1 VPDDLPSN
9 RPDPTRSVPGRIPEG
24 REGKETRTARYGW
37 GRGSFFSTGVG
48 VKSRVNLGASIG
60 LPVEAFGAKEADAM
74 ATRGGPS
81 RLERELADP
90 WRKEG
95 SGRMVI
101 YTPEVLR
108 CALHNAIGQGRRED
122 VELCVERGAS
132 LEWRDEG
139 EAACGMTVFHLA
151 VCCEAVLE
159 DKMDLLK
166 YFLEQ
171 KCNVDA
177 IDYVESTPLHAA
189 AAMGEPK
196 VVEILVKNGASPF
209 ARDAEGLTP
218 LHLAANGGHLA
229 AAKVLTANWAPVDAT
244 DCEDEG
250 EEDEMDGVNEA
261 FKRQQKRTGKKRVAA
276 PGASLYIA
284 RRGTPLHV
292 CAAANRLSIAKH
304 LVCDA
309 GADVNSQEGPQKSTP
324 LHVASRC
331 GYAKM
336 CKLLLE
342 NGADV
347 NAGDGNLET
356 PLMRAVEGGHVDI
369 VCLLLERGSDVCAEN
384 QAGLT
389 ALHIAAALARKELF
403 PLLVERGANPNSPCS
418 KQYKDWDGGRTPV
431 HYAAHNGDL
440 DAFRCLLTLGGDARA
455 LSKVGWPSL
464 FYAVEAKNLDVSEF
478 IMDEDLKLELHC
490 TVSGNRTP
498 LMVAAMQDWKE
509 GATAILKRYPFT
521 LNWQDDIGRTALHWA
536 SLRTSTG
543 VMEVL
548 YAAGAKKDLLDK
560 DGKKAGELY
569 TGFVRPP
576 PQRQWEEERK
586 GAMGESHWDYTQ
598 VMENTAFR
606 YVRKAM
612 AAKRTREIAREK
624 QCAWC
629 KRYTFEAKRCGA
641 CKNAFYC
648 SSACQ
653 KKDWNEGGHRLQC
666 FTRFVDPSFVSQHL
680 EDRPHV

>member
-1 VPDDLPSN
+1 V
-9 RPDPTRSVPGRIPEG
+9 
-24 REGKETRTARYGW
+24 
-37 GRGSFFSTGVG
+37 
-48 VKSRVNLGASIG
+48 
-60 LPVEAFGAKEADAM
+60 AM
-74 ATRGGPS
+74 ATAGGPS
-81 RLERELADP
+81 LLERELADP

-95 SGRMVI
+95 AGRMVI

-108 CALHNAIGQGRRED
+108 CALHNAIGQGKKED
-122 VELCVERGAS
+122 VELCVARGAS

-139 EAACGMTVFHLA
+139 EAACGMNVFHLA
-151 VCCEAVLE
+151 VCCDANVQ
-159 DKMDLLK
+159 DKVEMIQ
-166 YFLEQ
+166 YFLDQ
-171 KCNVDA
+171 KCNVNA

-209 ARDAEGLTP
+209 AKDAEGLTP

-229 AAKVLTANWAPVDAT
+229 AAKVLTTNWAPVNAT
-244 DCEDEG
+244 DCE
-250 EEDEMDGVNEA
+250 EEEEEEETDDVSEA
-261 FKRQQKRTGKKRVAA
+261 FQRQQKRTGKKRVAT

-292 CAAANRLSIAKH
+292 CAAASRAGIAKH

-309 GADVNSQEGPQKSTP
+309 GADVRSQEGPQKSTA
-324 LHVASRC
+324 LHIACRC
-331 GYAKM
+331 GNLKI
-336 CKLLLE
+336 CKLLLD

-347 NAGDGNLET
+347 NARDKNSET
-356 PLMRAVEGGHVDI
+356 PLMRAVEGGHLDI
-369 VCLLLERGSDVCAEN
+369 ACILIERGSNVCAEN
-384 QAGLT
+384 EAGLT
-389 ALHIAAALARKELF
+389 ALHIAAALARKNFF
-403 PLLVERGANPNSPCS
+403 PLLVEQGANPNCPCS

-431 HYAAHNGDL
+431 HYAAHNGEL
-440 DAFRCLLTLGGDARA
+440 DAFLSLVKLGGNPRA
-455 LSKVGWPSL
+455 LSKVGWPPL
-464 FYAVEAKNLDVSEF
+464 FYAVEAKNLSLSES

-521 LNWQDDIGRTALHWA
+521 LNWQDEIGRTALHWA

-548 YAAGAKKDLLDK
+548 YDAGANKDILDK
-560 DGKKAGELY
+560 DGKTAGELY
-569 TGFVRPP
+569 TGVVRPP
-576 PQRQWEEERK
+576 PKRQWEEERK
-586 GAMGESHWDYTQ
+586 GAMGESQWDYTQ

-648 SSACQ
+648 GNACQ
-653 KKDWNEGGHRLQC
+653 KKDWNEGGHRLHC
-666 FTRFVDPSFVSQHL
+666 FTKFVDPSLVSQHL
-680 EDRPHV
+680 ENKTRM

>member
-1 VPDDLPSN
+1 MADVAWSSCVEE
-9 RPDPTRSVPGRIPEG
+9 RSAAEV
-24 REGKETRTARYGW
+24 
-37 GRGSFFSTGVG
+37 
-48 VKSRVNLGASIG
+48 
-60 LPVEAFGAKEADAM
+60 AM
-74 ATRGGPS
+74 AMAGGPS

-95 SGRMVI
+95 AGRMVI

-108 CALHNAIGQGRRED
+108 CALHNAIGQGKKED
-122 VELCVERGAS
+122 VELCVARGAS

-139 EAACGMTVFHLA
+139 EAACGMNVFHLA
-151 VCCEAVLE
+151 VCCDAKVQEKVE
-159 DKMDLLK
+159 MIQ
-166 YFLEQ
+166 YFLDQ
-171 KCNVDA
+171 KCNVNA

-229 AAKVLTANWAPVDAT
+229 AAKVLTTNWAPVNAT
-244 DCEDEG
+244 DCEDE
-250 EEDEMDGVNEA
+250 EEEEETDDVSEA
-261 FKRQQKRTGKKRVAA
+261 FKRQQKRTGKKRIAT

-292 CAAANRLSIAKH
+292 CAAANRIGIAKH

-309 GADVNSQEGPQKSTP
+309 GADVRSQEGPQKSTA
-324 LHVASRC
+324 LHIASRC
-331 GYAKM
+331 GHLKI
-336 CKLLLE
+336 CQLLLD

-347 NAGDGNLET
+347 NARDGNSET
-356 PLMRAVEGGHVDI
+356 PLMRAVEGGHLDTA
-369 VCLLLERGSDVCAEN
+369 CLLMQRGSNVCAEN
-384 QAGLT
+384 EAGLT
-389 ALHIAAALARKELF
+389 ALHIAAALARKEFF
-403 PLLVERGANPNSPCS
+403 PLLVDRGANPNCPCS

-431 HYAAHNGDL
+431 HYAAHNGEL
-440 DAFRCLLTLGGDARA
+440 DAFLCLVRLGGDSRA
-455 LSKVGWPSL
+455 LSKVGWPPL
-464 FYAVEAKNLDVSEF
+464 FYAVEAKNLKLSEF

-509 GATAILKRYPFT
+509 GAIAILKRYPFT
-521 LNWQDDIGRTALHWA
+521 LNWQDEMGRTALHWA

-548 YAAGAKKDLLDK
+548 YDAGAKKDLLDK
-560 DGKKAGELY
+560 DGKTAGELY
-569 TGFVRPP
+569 TGVVRPP
-576 PQRQWEEERK
+576 PKRQWEEERK
-586 GAMGESHWDYTQ
+586 GAMGESQWDYTQ

-648 SSACQ
+648 GNACQ
-653 KKDWNEGGHRLQC
+653 KKDWNEGGHRLHC
-666 FTRFVDPSFVSQHL
+666 FTKFVDPSLVSQHL
-680 EDRPHV
+680 ENKTGM